1 MAIDTHDDEAAARA
15 LLAAAEADTQP
26 AAIRARIDLLGLKIS
41 LASCLLLAP
50 IYIGLIFW
58 WLDQTRR
65 AEKETTLI
73 QLLVQILFGGGTLL
87 AIALFT
93 RALTQPDKTTPE
105 VISFAI
111 RRAAEQGDDSQTP
124 VTTIA
129 DAPAPTYGE
138 DQRSLL

>member
-87 AIALFT
+87 AIALFHT
-93 RALTQPDKTTPE
+93 SAYPTGQNHARGHLLRN
-105 VISFAI
+105 SSR
-111 RRAAEQGDDSQTP
+111 RRA
-124 VTTIA
+124 
-129 DAPAPTYGE
+129 
-138 DQRSLL
+138 RR